1 MTVKQLINKL
11 KKLPDDAKVIV
22 VNSDVYINGLYE
34 TKGIHYDKIGNY
46 VIIDK
51 DTDKKLFDDLD

>member
-11 KKLPDDAKVIV
+11 KKLPEDAKVIT
-22 VNSDVYINGLYE
+22 VNNNSYINGLYE
-34 TKGIHYDKIGNY
+34 TKGIDYDEMGNY

-51 DTDKKLFDDLD
+51 DTDKKLFDEWD

>member
-11 KKLPDDAKVIV
+11 KKLPEDAKVIV
-22 VNSDVYINGLYE
+22 VNSDAHINGLYE
-34 TKGIHYDKIGNY
+34 TKDIDYDEIGNY

-51 DTDKKLFDDLD
+51 DTDKKLFDELD